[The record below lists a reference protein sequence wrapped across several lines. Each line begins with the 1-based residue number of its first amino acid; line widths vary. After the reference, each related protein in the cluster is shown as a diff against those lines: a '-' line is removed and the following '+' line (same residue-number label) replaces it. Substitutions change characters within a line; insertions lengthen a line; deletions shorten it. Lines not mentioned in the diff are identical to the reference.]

1 MNLSEELE
9 VIRGLLLESEY
20 DTVRESIIKVLRE
33 EPRSAQAWVFV
44 GELSER
50 TGRPYQ
56 AWQAY
61 RRAWLLDPQAAWIS
75 DVRGRLVDVGLEELE
90 PWFDDLFRVVFP
102 SVAAAMIVKDEVAN
116 IARCVGSLM
125 DAVDEIV
132 VVDTGSGD
140 GTVDVVEKLGVRVW
154 RYGWTGSFAEARNFA
169 LSKVKSQWVLWVDGD
184 EWLDPED
191 VDAPRI
197 AAGLFDSVGRPL
209 ALRVVQVN
217 DVGGRIEPN
226 NDMSRMHPT
235 GYGIKWAGR
244 IHEQLVLGADTVE
257 AAQGISRVAVNIRL
271 NHVGYHPK
279 VMQDKGKLERN
290 IDLLERSVAD
300 DPSDVASWGFLG
312 RELLFS
318 GDIDRSIAAL
328 YRAETLAREAKWYG
342 RIAEVRNY
350 LIEALLR
357 QERFEEAQA
366 VANRGVKDNPEYPG
380 LWYSKGRV
388 ELMRLIKLL
397 NSARE
402 AFERSQT
409 TAVTYRGIVAFES
422 LIPVWRAKAGIADVT
437 RFSGDLAGAKR
448 LYEELLRIDPNLSQM
463 QAQIDRINQQARVL
477 SAGLVVE
484 DSPVNSIDEAPSG
497 KV

>member
-1 MNLSEELE
+1 MNLSEVLDA
-9 VIRGLLLESEY
+9 IRGLLLEGEY
-20 DTVRESIIKVLRE
+20 ERVREEIIQVLQE
-33 EPRSAQAWVFV
+33 EPRSAQAWVFA

-50 TGRPYQ
+50 TGKPYQ

-61 RRAWLLDPQAAWIS
+61 RRAWLLDPQAVWVS
-75 DVRGRLVDVGLEELE
+75 DARARLGDAGVEELE
-90 PWFDDLFRVVFP
+90 PWFDDLFRVSFP
-102 SVAAAMIVKDEVAN
+102 SVAAAMIVKDEAEN
-116 IARCVGSLM
+116 IARCVGSLTN
-125 DAVDEIV
+125 AVDEIV
-132 VVDTGSGD
+132 VVDTGSSD
-140 GTVDVVEKLGVRVW
+140 GTVDVVEKLGVQVW
-154 RYGWTGSFAEARNFA
+154 RFGWTGSFAQARNFA
-169 LSKVKSQWVLWVDGD
+169 LSKVKSDWVLWVDGD

-197 AAGLFDSVGRPL
+197 VAGLFGPLERPL

-244 IHEQLVLGADTVE
+244 IHEQLVLGADTAEV
-257 AAQGISRVAVNIRL
+257 AQGIPRVAVNIRL
-271 NHVGYHPK
+271 NHIGYHPT
-279 VMQDKGKLERN
+279 VMQNKSKLERN
-290 IDLLERSVAD
+290 VELLRQSVAD

-318 GDIDRSIAAL
+318 GDIDGSIAAL

-357 QERFEEAQA
+357 QERLDEAQA

-388 ELMRLIKLL
+388 ELLRLIKLL
-397 NSARE
+397 GSSKE
-402 AFERSQT
+402 AFERAQT
-409 TAVTYRGIVAFES
+409 TALTYRGIVAFES
-422 LIPVWRAKAGIADVT
+422 LIPVWRAKAGIADAT
-437 RFSGDLAGAKR
+437 RFSGDLVAAKK
-448 LYEELLRIDPNLSQM
+448 LYEELLKIDPSLSQM
-463 QAQIDRINQQARVL
+463 QTQIDRINQQARML
-477 SAGLVVE
+477 AAGLVGE
-484 DSPVNSIDEAPSG
+484 DGPVNSIDDTPGSKG
-497 KV
+497 